1 MMIVDKTSGFTLLGN
16 NSLVYIL
23 KHSSVLENPSIRV
36 SLYRRNYDTPYS
48 LNYDLVDIKDF
59 INYNYIDTT
68 VDKEYIM
75 LEKALSENNIF
86 MSFKDNLKSAT
97 IYLEFP
103 SVGATE
109 NIILADSLAE
119 GATIIGNAAREPEIV
134 ELCRFLK
141 VAGAKIFGEGTR
153 RIRIVGQKKLCGVP
167 WTVCGD
173 RIVFFTFAML
183 VRSEERRVGKE
194 C

>member
-1 MMIVDKTSGFTLLGN
+1 MIVDKTSGFTLLGN

-75 LEKALSENNIF
+75 LKKALSENNIF
-86 MSFKDNLKSAT
+86 MSFKDNLKSGT
-97 IYLEFP
+97 YRLTFSIYDNNEY
-103 SVGATE
+103 
-109 NIILADSLAE
+109 
-119 GATIIGNAAREPEIV
+119 IGNIYKY
-134 ELCRFLK
+134 LLIK
-141 VAGAKIFGEGTR
+141 
-153 RIRIVGQKKLCGVP
+153 
-167 WTVCGD
+167 
-173 RIVFFTFAML
+173 
-183 VRSEERRVGKE
+183 
-194 C
+194 

>member
-1 MMIVDKTSGFTLLGN
+1 MYSSASTEIDFKVLNNSYGLSIDMRDEMMIVDKTSGFTLLGN

-86 MSFKDNLKSAT
+86 MSFKDNLKSGT
-97 IYLEFP
+97 YRLTFSIYDNNEY
-103 SVGATE
+103 
-109 NIILADSLAE
+109 
-119 GATIIGNAAREPEIV
+119 IGNIYKY
-134 ELCRFLK
+134 LLIK
-141 VAGAKIFGEGTR
+141 
-153 RIRIVGQKKLCGVP
+153 
-167 WTVCGD
+167 
-173 RIVFFTFAML
+173 
-183 VRSEERRVGKE
+183 
-194 C
+194 